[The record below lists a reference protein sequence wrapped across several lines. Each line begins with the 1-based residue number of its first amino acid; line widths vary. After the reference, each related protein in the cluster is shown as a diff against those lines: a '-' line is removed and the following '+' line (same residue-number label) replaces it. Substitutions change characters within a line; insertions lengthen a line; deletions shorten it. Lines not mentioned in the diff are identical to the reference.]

1 MQWTQMETSCK
12 GRGSCVHDL
21 LEMEIKLQ
29 RVIIWPWTF
38 ACFVCVK
45 HFLLIPP
52 HKLVHL
58 NAPSGDFP

>member
-29 RVIIWPWTF
+29 
-38 ACFVCVK
+38 
-45 HFLLIPP
+45 
-52 HKLVHL
+52 
-58 NAPSGDFP
+58 D